1 MGTVLV
7 QMRRGFV
14 LHCGFFCSFL
24 SVMQD
29 IPALNLMRERVV
41 VIYVAVLLC
50 EVAFVVLLL
59 KRKVGNK
66 IFVKRASNKAC

>member
-1 MGTVLV
+1 
-7 QMRRGFV
+7 
-14 LHCGFFCSFL
+14 
-24 SVMQD
+24 MQD

-59 KRKVGNK
+59 KRKVG
-66 IFVKRASNKAC
+66 KRYL

>member
-1 MGTVLV
+1 
-7 QMRRGFV
+7 
-14 LHCGFFCSFL
+14 
-24 SVMQD
+24 MQD

-41 VIYVAVLLC
+41 VIYVVVLLC

-66 IFVKRASNKAC
+66 IFVRERVIRLIEVSLGRL